1 MSQSHRIK
9 GGATDIRTYK
19 TLKEREKTQSII
31 GSPLR
36 MSWKPLLHV
45 SICNTLHT
53 LFTECVFL
61 LVQSPPRPVLRKPVK
76 AVVFSRASR
85 KAFSCFDGYR

>member
-61 LVQSPPRPVLRKPVK
+61 LVQSPPVR
-76 AVVFSRASR
+76 S
-85 KAFSCFDGYR
+85 